1 MAQDDQMLHD
11 HQQAYKGF
19 VKFSTIAAVLI
30 AVALGLMGLT
40 LL

>member
-1 MAQDDQMLHD
+1 MAQDDQLLLD

-19 VKFSTIAAVLI
+19 VKFATVGSVLI
-30 AVALGLMGLT
+30 ALLLAVMGLT

>member
-1 MAQDDQMLHD
+1 MAQEDQMLHE

-19 VKFSTIAAVLI
+19 IKVATIGTLLI
-30 AVALGLMGLT
+30 VVALALMGLT

>member
-1 MAQDDQMLHD
+1 MAQEDQMLHD

-19 VKFSTIAAVLI
+19 VKFGTIATVLI